1 MGRHCFAWSRDARDP
16 GGMLGHK
23 HERVCWRMA
32 RRLPACQRLVDVTGD
47 QSTDSHLDTDID
59 VSLASVFFV
68 GGRLVQM
75 HLQAE
80 HWQRHAN
87 ALMVNTAAYREC
99 GKTKRRTVRCTV
111 KRQLLSDRTAHVCR
125 ALFRNNILSVFPLN
139 RSWRERPGRHHVRS
153 RYLANARRSLSS
165 QCAMRQTRE
174 KQFHPD
180 TRALRLLSFAQLD
193 AQHSSGNG
201 PLSQGALGV
210 SSRPGSSAPNG
221 PEAGP
226 A

>member
-1 MGRHCFAWSRDARDP
+1 
-16 GGMLGHK
+16 
-23 HERVCWRMA
+23 
-32 RRLPACQRLVDVTGD
+32 
-47 QSTDSHLDTDID
+47 
-59 VSLASVFFV
+59 
-68 GGRLVQM
+68 M

-99 GKTKRRTVRCTV
+99 GKTKRRTGRCTV
-111 KRQLLSDRTAHVCR
+111 QRQLLSDRTAHVCR
-125 ALFRNNILSVFPLN
+125 ARFSKQQLERFPTQKIMEGAAWEAPCALTIFGKCAELFVFSM
-139 RSWRERPGRHHVRS
+139 RHATDQREAVPPRHAGTES
-153 RYLANARRSLSS
+153 
-165 QCAMRQTRE
+165 
-174 KQFHPD
+174 
-180 TRALRLLSFAQLD
+180 LLSFAQLD